1 MGQTGQQGWINRL
14 WLLGPGAKMS
24 FGYQSS
30 PYSESQL
37 NFLIL
42 NPEP

>member
-1 MGQTGQQGWINRL
+1 MGQTGQQGWINL
-14 WLLGPGAKMS
+14 LLGPGAKMS
-24 FGYQSS
+24 FGPQSS